1 MIETI
6 DIIISI
12 GLSPV
17 SPEQCKALEAIL
29 PRRPPG
35 YMTDMELDDCED
47 TTLHDVNIEDER
59 DQ

>member
-1 MIETI
+1 MIEII

-29 PRRPPG
+29 PPRPAG
-35 YMTDMELDDCED
+35 YMTNMELDECEE

-59 DQ
+59 DR